1 MSLQISTYDERH
13 VFLKHQL
20 DDACKKF
27 SKYFLGEPII
37 QCRIS
42 CSKNRY
48 QVKIKLKAGGREFVS
63 ERLGVSSL
71 PCINSV
77 VDSLIR
83 MIDSGGEVAL
93 LKGDKVEIDHIG
105 LRCRQD

>member
-20 DDACKKF
+20 VDACKKF

-42 CSKNRY
+42 CSKNKYR
-48 QVKIKLKAGGREFVS
+48 VKIKLKAGGREFVS
-63 ERLGVSSL
+63 ERMGVSSL
-71 PCINSV
+71 PCINGV
-77 VDSLIR
+77 VDSILR
-83 MIDSGGEVAL
+83 MIETSGEISL
-93 LKGDKVEIDHIG
+93 LKGDKVKIEQIG